1 MMQKLEKPRYTALY
15 ERLSRDDNLKGESN
29 SITNQK
35 AYLERYA
42 QSNGFEH
49 FRHFTDDGISG
60 VTFNRPGVQEMLS
73 EIEAGNIDTV
83 IVKDMS
89 RFGRNY
95 LQVGFYTEI
104 MFPEK
109 GVRFIAVNNNIDSA
123 SPTDNDFT
131 PFLNIMNEWYAKD
144 TSKKI
149 RSIFRARM
157 KDGKRCSGSIPY
169 GYKRAPDDKQLL
181 IIDEPAAEVVRR
193 IFSMKANGCGINQ
206 IADTLTAE
214 QVLIPSAYAERYH
227 TCNCRNHPKN
237 PYQWTP
243 TTIGYIL
250 DRREYIGDTVLGK
263 TVSENFKTKSHRK
276 ATPDELIIFEGTH
289 EPIIDRDTWEI
300 VQKNRSMKKSK
311 VANGTY
317 SHRLSG
323 LVYCGDCGARMSYCS
338 PEAVHRPDGKTY
350 DSDSRFICSRYK
362 TASAESCSMHHV
374 KASTLE
380 AIVLASVQAVVS
392 MAIRDKRAFAEELR
406 RIADE
411 QQEALYSDSKKE
423 LTLAKKRMDELD
435 MLIQN
440 LYESNMKGT
449 ISDRQCKR
457 LMQEYDREQ
466 TELEK
471 HIQSLEATVEQKVFA
486 QNAADRFARL
496 ADKYSNVQ
504 SVTDTMLYEFI
515 DRIDVFEAETINGIK
530 TQRIDVCFNYIGKLE
545 IPEFLHLVE
554 AKLRAINE
562 ERKQPAESEEERKA
576 RLAENARRS
585 RMKTAAKKQEL
596 KAAAEAGDMEAKKQY
611 DAIMQK
617 QRERNQAYRAKKKAE
632 EYCQARY
639 CQDNCAN

>member
-1 MMQKLEKPRYTALY
+1 M
-15 ERLSRDDNLKGESN
+15 
-29 SITNQK
+29 
-35 AYLERYA
+35 
-42 QSNGFEH
+42 
-49 FRHFTDDGISG
+49 
-60 VTFNRPGVQEMLS
+60 
-73 EIEAGNIDTV
+73 
-83 IVKDMS
+83 
-89 RFGRNY
+89 
-95 LQVGFYTEI
+95 
-104 MFPEK
+104 
-109 GVRFIAVNNNIDSA
+109 
-123 SPTDNDFT
+123 
-131 PFLNIMNEWYAKD
+131 
-144 TSKKI
+144 
-149 RSIFRARM
+149 
-157 KDGKRCSGSIPY
+157 
-169 GYKRAPDDKQLL
+169 
-181 IIDEPAAEVVRR
+181 RR
-193 IFSMKANGCGINQ
+193 IFGMKANGCGINQ

-227 TCNCRNHPKN
+227 PFNCRNHPKN
-237 PYQWTP
+237 PYLWTP

-263 TVSENFKTKSHRK
+263 TISENFKTKSYRK
-276 ATPDELIIFEGTH
+276 ATEEELLIFEGTH

-362 TASAESCSMHHV
+362 TASTESCSMHHV

-380 AIVLASVQAVVS
+380 AIILASVQAVVS
-392 MAIRDKRAFAEELR
+392 MAIQDKRAFAEELR

-466 TELEK
+466 TELENR
-471 HIQSLEATVEQKVFA
+471 IQSLEATVEQKAFA

-496 ADKYSNVQ
+496 ADKYSDVQ

-515 DRIDVFEAETINGIK
+515 DRIDIFEAETINGMK
-530 TQRIDVCFNYIGKLE
+530 TQRIDVCFNYIGKLDV
-545 IPEFLHLVE
+545 PEFVHLVE
-554 AKLRAINE
+554 INLQAINE
-562 ERKQPAESEEERKA
+562 KRKQPAESEEARKA
-576 RLAENARRS
+576 RLAENAKRS
-585 RMKTAAKKQEL
+585 RMKAAAKKQAL
-596 KAAAEAGDMEAKKQY
+596 KAAAEAGDTEAKIQY
-611 DAIMQK
+611 EAIMQK

-632 EYCQARY
+632 EYCQAT
-639 CQDNCAN
+639 A